1 MTDKLEDYLPI
12 REISRITGI
21 NTVTLRA
28 WERRHG
34 LLKPK
39 RTEKG
44 HRLYT
49 SADVQR
55 IQQVQYWLN
64 KGLAISK
71 VNSLLKDLDVSE
83 VKLEFDSVWQQK
95 IHEIKKHSMELNR
108 RQLDREF
115 EELFSEYPVEL
126 VADQLIVPLLHQSK
140 SLQYP
145 QEAVSAFFNSV
156 LTEQLARMQYR
167 QRQTARG
174 KNCLVILSN
183 PAESGLYSFLL
194 SYALL
199 VSGFRSEVLFDVS
212 PEHLVYAVNK
222 LKVDFVFIIGFEKI
236 NQLLL
241 NQYLHTITTQSQC
254 LPVLLGVIA
263 NYWNK
268 LEQSSI
274 GFSSYQELMQFM
286 QQETGDGE

>member
-1 MTDKLEDYLPI
+1 MTDNQEDFLPI

-28 WERRHG
+28 WERRYG

-49 SADVQR
+49 NTDVQR

-71 VNSLLKDLDVSE
+71 VNSLVKDLDASQ
-83 VKLEFDSVWQQK
+83 VKLEFSSVWQQK
-95 IHEIKKHSMELNR
+95 IHDIKKYSMELNR
-108 RQLDREF
+108 GKLDREL

-126 VADQLIVPLLHQSK
+126 LADQLIVPLLYQPNPS
-140 SLQYP
+140 QYP

-156 LTEQLARMQYR
+156 LTEQLGRMQYR

-174 KNCLVILSN
+174 KRCLVILSN
-183 PAESGLYSFLL
+183 PAECGLYSFLL

-222 LKVDFVFIIGFEKI
+222 LKIDFVLIIGFGKI

-241 NQYLHTITTQSQC
+241 NQYLQAITRQSQC
-254 LPVLLGVIA
+254 LPVLLGAIA
-263 NYWNK
+263 NYWNT

-286 QQETGDGE
+286 LQEAGNGE

>member
-1 MTDKLEDYLPI
+1 MTNNPEDYLPI

-28 WERRHG
+28 WERRYG

-49 SADVQR
+49 NTDVQR

-71 VNSLLKDLDVSE
+71 VNSLVKDLDASQ
-83 VKLEFDSVWQQK
+83 VKLEFSSVWQQK
-95 IHEIKKHSMELNR
+95 IHDIKKYSMELNR
-108 RQLDREF
+108 GKLDREL

-126 VADQLIVPLLHQSK
+126 LADQLIVPLLYQPNPS
-140 SLQYP
+140 QYP

-156 LTEQLARMQYR
+156 LTEQLGRMQYR

-174 KNCLVILSN
+174 KRCLVILAN

-222 LKVDFVFIIGFEKI
+222 LKIDFVLIIGFGKI

-241 NQYLHTITTQSQC
+241 NQYLQAITTQSQC
-254 LPVLLGVIA
+254 LPVLLGAIA
-263 NYWNK
+263 NYWNT

-274 GFSSYQELMQFM
+274 GFASYQELMQFM
-286 QQETGDGE
+286 QQEAGNGE